1 VRYRLAITLFFVCA
15 IARLAAQE
23 KLAAVP
29 DFVLWPTATIEAA
42 ADRLE
47 KTIGD
52 KSLVFETIGN
62 YQGHSV
68 YLVLRGSTGQA
79 EIHETEEDVFIAKRG
94 KATFVIGGQLV
105 GEESMPR
112 KQRRGTS
119 IQGGEKRTL
128 SPGDIVHIPRGFA
141 HHLVIA
147 PGERFM
153 YVLFKFD
160 EEPLKE

>member
-1 VRYRLAITLFFVCA
+1 VNPRLATVLFLTCA
-15 IARLAAQE
+15 AGPLAAQE
-23 KLAAVP
+23 KLNSVP
-29 DFVLWPTATIEAA
+29 DFVYWPSATIEAA

-47 KTIGD
+47 KTIDD

-79 EIHETEEDVFIAKRG
+79 EIHDTEEDVFIAKRG

-105 GEESMPR
+105 DEQSMPR

-119 IQGGEKRTL
+119 IKGGDRRTL
-128 SPGDIVHIPRGFA
+128 TPGDIVHIPRGFA
-141 HHLVIA
+141 HHLEIA

-153 YVLFKFD
+153 YVLFKID
-160 EEPLKE
+160 EEPLK